1 MSKRD
6 AILLLRDIFNS
17 IQKIETYTRNMS
29 FDMFIQDDKTTDAVI
44 RNFEVIGEA
53 ANQLPVFFCEQH
65 PHIQWRRM
73 ADFRNVLIHKYFGVD
88 LQLVW
93 EITQY
98 NLPEL
103 KQQIAN
109 LLS

>member
-6 AILLLRDIFNS
+6 AMLLLHDIFNS
-17 IQKIETYTRNMS
+17 IQKIETYTRDMS
-29 FDMFIQDDKTTDAVI
+29 FDIFIQDDKTTDAVI

-53 ANQLPVFFCEQH
+53 ANQLPELFCEQN

-73 ADFRNVLIHKYFGVD
+73 ADFRNVLVHKYFGVD

-103 KQQIAN
+103 KQQIAA